1 MNAPA
6 PAARIL
12 RGYGPLLAFALLFC
26 LMAAF
31 VPTVGEEVRTVP
43 AEAEPAGTSSPPDYP
58 TGGAEEGAG
67 NEGSLASGGSTA
79 GGVPRPSTPTGPARA
94 SGGGSGA
101 AAGPQGTTGG
111 AGQPATG
118 GGPAASIRPC
128 PNRPGQVQGDPYSPP
143 CLVFSGD
150 NGGAIGRG
158 VTGDKVRIS
167 VRLFDFP
174 EVSIGPEDGPQTTF
188 TFNKEELKNT
198 VAGLAEYFNSRFQ
211 FYGRKLEPA
220 FFDGKGDILAEFQ
233 GAGQEEAEA
242 DAVKAV
248 EEIKPFAELFAITT
262 PYADA
267 LSRRQLVNV
276 GAPVMSQQWH
286 AARRPFA
293 WTAGPDCTFVLEAI
307 SDYLLKRVVRRPAAF
322 AGGDLKGKERSLG
335 LIVPDNPWYQECADA
350 GEKTLRAAGAPP
362 RLRLAYKLDIN
373 TLSNQAASMVAKLRD
388 AGVTTVVCGCD
399 PALPVFLTS
408 KAQEQAYEP
417 EWVVAGT
424 AFTDTDGAGQ
434 LYQQD
439 QWSRAFGLSFLGSPQ
454 PERGSYGYF
463 AFKAVR
469 PDQEPIAL
477 VDILYYQMY
486 VIALGVQ
493 MAGPG
498 LTPETF
504 EAGLYAYPGGTG
516 PAGTWRF
523 TPGRYSPTQDGR
535 EIYWDRNRTSGR
547 NNKKGGYVETE
558 PGKRYRPG
566 DWPASDPA
574 VFRGSTD

>member
-1 MNAPA
+1 MSSSAPS
-6 PAARIL
+6 ARIL
-12 RGYGPLLAFALLFC
+12 RGYGPLLAFAVLFC

-43 AEAEPAGTSSPPDYP
+43 AEGVAAAPGSPAGYPAGATEDAGPGGRSPR
-58 TGGAEEGAG
+58 AG
-67 NEGSLASGGSTA
+67 Q
-79 GGVPRPSTPTGPARA
+79 ARA
-94 SGGGSGA
+94 GRREPPGPEVRRRGTGA
-101 AAGPQGTTGG
+101 APGTAAGPQGTTGG
-111 AGQPATG
+111 QPASS
-118 GGPAASIRPC
+118 GGPKASLGPC
-128 PNRPGQVQGDPYSPP
+128 PNRPAQVQGDPYSPP
-143 CLVFSGD
+143 CVVFSGD

-158 VTGDKVRIS
+158 VTGDKVLIS

-174 EVSIGPEDGPQTTF
+174 ELNIGPEDGPQTTF
-188 TFNKEELKNT
+188 AIDKEELKNT
-198 VAGLAEYFNSRFQ
+198 TLGLTEYFNTRFQ
-211 FYGRKLEPA
+211 FYGRKLEPV

-242 DAVKAV
+242 DAVKAA

-267 LSRRQLVNV
+267 LSRRQLLNI
-276 GAPVMSQQWH
+276 GAPVMSQQWY

-307 SDYLLKRVVRRPAAF
+307 ADYLLKRVVHRPAAH
-322 AGGDLKGKERSLG
+322 AGGDLKGKERSIG
-335 LIVPDNPWYQECADA
+335 LIVPENPWYQECADA
-350 GEKTLRAAGAPP
+350 GEKILRAAGAPP
-362 RLRLAYKLDIN
+362 RLRLAYKIDIN

-399 PALPVFLTS
+399 PGLPVFLTS
-408 KAQEQAYEP
+408 KAQEQTYEP
-417 EWVVAGT
+417 EWLVAGT
-424 AFTDTDGAGQ
+424 AFTDTDSIGQ

-439 QWSRAFGLSFLGSPQ
+439 QWARAFGLSFLGSPQ

-469 PDQEPIAL
+469 PDQEPISL

-486 VIALGVQ
+486 VVALGVQ
-493 MAGPG
+493 MAGPA

-523 TPGRYSPTQDGR
+523 APGRYNPIQDAR
-535 EIYWDRNRTSGR
+535 EIYWDANQTSKL
-547 NNKKGGYVETE
+547 NNKKGAYVETE

-574 VFRGSTD
+574 VFRGSP